1 MKKNKVLF
9 MFIAGLV
16 VVAVVIIAQIS
27 LNSLKGVIALRGY
40 EFSVPESYSLCDD
53 GSIKNKKGEEIGKL
67 LAVDEA
73 FDIENAQNYSGV
85 LPNGEIEK
93 EEFSE
98 KVIKNTFNSDKGKVF
113 QYFVYGLPNPDPYA
127 LSLVLYKSDV
137 REGLADKIAKTL
149 KIPEIGENPPPKNV
163 FPITYG
169 MIEADKVYKTT
180 LLDGSIMVK
189 NIHLLDEFTKFCND
203 KKDAGVEILEYVQS
217 ENGIM
222 EIKKWCYLESS
233 SKNGYVYS
241 YYNKDGSVYTYDNNP
256 VVFSGIKREVYEDKG
271 LTSYNISLAEEM
283 HQSVLDIPLN
293 IYREYADELLA
304 MKSGESDNESIYK
317 ILEKIMTKEQLEC
330 VKAQKEGTELKL
342 TFSKTELLDRG
353 KLPKDVVV
361 LFSLIL
367 DVEKI
372 TVSDDAKNTYVF
384 YRKEMLNS
392 VNGSSKNRDDFV
404 KLTEEIENIAPA
416 EPEKEK
422 SNDGEVVYSGTV
434 LIARGSKV
442 THPRTGKKVLVDPYA
457 EKYGVSHYLGK
468 PITCTIKRKGSGY
481 IATAVCG
488 GSVIASNE
496 LANEE
501 ELNRMIGMIESY

>member
-9 MFIAGLV
+9 MCISGLIVIAV
-16 VVAVVIIAQIS
+16 VVIAQIS

-40 EFSVPESYSLCDD
+40 EFSVPKSYSLCDD
-53 GSIKNKKGEEIGKL
+53 GSIKNKKGTEIGRL
-67 LAVDEA
+67 LAIDEA
-73 FDIENAQNYSGV
+73 PDIENAQNYSGV
-85 LPNGEIEK
+85 LVSGGIEK

-98 KVIKNTFNSDKGKVF
+98 KVIKNTFNSDKGKVI
-113 QYFVYGLPNPDPYA
+113 QYFVYGLPNPEPYA
-127 LSLVLYKSDV
+127 LSLVFYKDEV

-149 KIPEIGENPPPKNV
+149 KFYEIGENPPPKNL
-163 FPITYG
+163 FPITYADIG
-169 MIEADKVYKTT
+169 NDKVFKTT

-189 NIHLLDEFTKFCND
+189 NINLLDEFTKLCGD
-203 KKDAGVEILEYVQS
+203 KKDAGVDILEFVQS

-222 EIKKWCYLESS
+222 ELKKWYYLESGKKS
-233 SKNGYVYS
+233 GYVYS
-241 YYNKDGSVYTYDNNP
+241 YYNKDGSAYTYDNNP
-256 VVFSGIKREVYEDKG
+256 LVFSGIKREVYEDKG

-283 HQSVLDIPLN
+283 YQSVLDIPLN

-304 MKSGESDNESIYK
+304 MKLGESDNESIYK

-330 VKAQKEGTELKL
+330 VKAQKNGNELKL

-361 LFSLIL
+361 LFSLIS
-367 DVEKI
+367 DIEKI

-384 YRKEMLNS
+384 YRNEMLNS
-392 VNGSSKNRDDFV
+392 VNGSSKNHDDFV

-416 EPEKEK
+416 EPEDEN
-422 SNDGEVVYSGTV
+422 SNDGEVVYSGTILV
-434 LIARGSKV
+434 SRGSMV

-481 IATAVCG
+481 VATAVCG
-488 GSVIASNE
+488 GSVIASSE
-496 LANEE
+496 LANET